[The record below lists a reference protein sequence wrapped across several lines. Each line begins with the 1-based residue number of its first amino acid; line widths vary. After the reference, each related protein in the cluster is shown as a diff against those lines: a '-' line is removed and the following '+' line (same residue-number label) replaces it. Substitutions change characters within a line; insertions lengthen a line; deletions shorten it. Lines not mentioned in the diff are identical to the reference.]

1 MNIQYSKWEKK
12 DIKLFNNSLRIFLN
26 TNEPQLY
33 YPIMSLFFYIHNTE
47 YSHRL
52 IDFKRN
58 NYIKKIID
66 VVDSKEY
73 NSNVIIKANIINKTD
88 INDNQKIL
96 FCKTI
101 PLLDPIHYLLNNYSL
116 TKNRNPMLPSN
127 YNFNTITKI
136 NDMNNMGYIDVFF
149 SFLVSKITESNKNP
163 SFPIYYG
170 SSNGLGNY
178 KYDISDDIDEFEN
191 HEGFHK
197 VNKNIDIEEFCN
209 YESDGSDVSDYSS
222 VSDDSSVSGDS
233 SDSDNST
240 HNDYIATFKKFPV
253 IHLFI
258 ETLEGTL
265 EDIIRDELNLELL
278 RSCLFQVTFALIYLQ
293 KHYYFTHNDLHIN
306 NIMYSKTDKP
316 FLYYK
321 YNNQYFKVPT
331 YGKIFKIIDFG
342 RSIFT
347 FRKKTYMNDVF
358 SKYGEAEGQYTHPPQ
373 VSFLKTE
380 YKDMVYPS
388 YHFDLCRLAI
398 TMIDEIRY
406 NHDDNLEDEEYYQ
419 NFLDFLKFLVTDKN
433 GIRLDKEK
441 DNFDLYI
448 TISRDACNCL
458 PREVIVN
465 PFFHCYRVKKKQFP
479 KSTYY
484 SI

>member
-1 MNIQYSKWEKK
+1 MNIQYSKWNKNEMK
-12 DIKLFNNSLRIFLN
+12 ILNNSLRNILDIKD
-26 TNEPQLY
+26 PQLY
-33 YPIMSLFFYIHNTE
+33 FPIMSLFFYIHNTPN
-47 YSHRL
+47 SHRL

-58 NYIKKIID
+58 YYIKEILS
-66 VVDSKEY
+66 VENSKDY
-73 NSNVIIKANIINKTD
+73 NSNMIVKAKVINKMEQSDTER
-88 INDNQKIL
+88 NL

-101 PLLDPIHYLLNNYSL
+101 PLLDPIHYLLNNYSF
-116 TKNRNPMLPSN
+116 TKKRNSMLPSN
-127 YNFNTITKI
+127 YNFNTIVKV
-136 NDMNNMGYIDVFF
+136 NDMNNMAYIDVFF

-178 KYDISDDIDEFEN
+178 KHDISEDIDEFEN

-197 VNKNIDIEEFCN
+197 VNKIIEIEEF
-209 YESDGSDVSDYSS
+209 YSKDESSNTEY
-222 VSDDSSVSGDS
+222 S
-233 SDSDNST
+233 SDSDSDSESD
-240 HNDYIATFKKFPV
+240 DYIATFKNFP
-253 IHLFI
+253 IINLFI

-265 EDIIRDELNLELL
+265 EDIIQNELNLELL

-293 KHYYFTHNDLHIN
+293 KHFYFTHNDLHIN
-306 NIMYSKTDKP
+306 NIMYVKTDRA

-331 YGKIFKIIDFG
+331 FGKLFKIIDFG

-406 NHDDNLEDEEYYQ
+406 NHDDDLEDEEYYQ

-433 GIRLDKEK
+433 GTRLDKEK

-448 TISRDACNCL
+448 KISRDACNCL
-458 PREVIVN
+458 PKDVIVN

-484 SI
+484 SV

>member
-1 MNIQYSKWEKK
+1 MNIQYSKWNKNEMKILNK
-12 DIKLFNNSLRIFLN
+12 SLRNILDIK
-26 TNEPQLY
+26 EPQLY
-33 YPIMSLFFYIHNTE
+33 FPIMSLFFYIHNTPN
-47 YSHRL
+47 SHRL

-58 NYIKKIID
+58 NYIKEILS
-66 VVDSKEY
+66 VENSKDY
-73 NSNVIIKANIINKTD
+73 NSNMIIKAKVINKMEQSDTER
-88 INDNQKIL
+88 NL

-101 PLLDPIHYLLNNYSL
+101 PLLDPIHYLLNNYSF
-116 TKNRNPMLPSN
+116 TKKRNSMLPSN
-127 YNFNTITKI
+127 YNFNTIVKV
-136 NDMNNMGYIDVFF
+136 NDMNNMAYIDVFF

-170 SSNGLGNY
+170 SCNGLGNY
-178 KYDISDDIDEFEN
+178 KHDISEDIDEFEN

-197 VNKNIDIEEFCN
+197 INKIIDIEEF
-209 YESDGSDVSDYSS
+209 YSKDESSNSEY
-222 VSDDSSVSGDS
+222 S
-233 SDSDNST
+233 SDSSESDSDSDSESESDSD
-240 HNDYIATFKKFPV
+240 DYIATFKKFP
-253 IHLFI
+253 IINLFI

-265 EDIIRDELNLELL
+265 EDIIQNELNLELL

-306 NIMYSKTDKP
+306 NIMYVKTDRP

-331 YGKIFKIIDFG
+331 FGKLFKIIDFG

-406 NHDDNLEDEEYYQ
+406 NHDDDLEDEEYYQ

-448 TISRDACNCL
+448 KISRDACNCL
-458 PREVIVN
+458 PRDVIVN